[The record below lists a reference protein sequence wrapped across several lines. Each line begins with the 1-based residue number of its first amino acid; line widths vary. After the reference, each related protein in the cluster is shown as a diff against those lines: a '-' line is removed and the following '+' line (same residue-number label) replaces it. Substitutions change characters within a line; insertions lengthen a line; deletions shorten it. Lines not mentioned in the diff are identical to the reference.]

1 VDLGKARRGGNVSG
15 VKQEAQKMID
25 RLPDEI
31 SWDDIIYQIYVKK
44 KIERGMKAAQEGRV
58 VAHEEVKKRFLT
70 K

>member
-1 VDLGKARRGGNVSG
+1 MSG

>member
-1 VDLGKARRGGNVSG
+1 MSG

-58 VAHEEVKKRFLT
+58 VAHEEVKKRFLI

>member
-1 VDLGKARRGGNVSG
+1 VSG

>member
-1 VDLGKARRGGNVSG
+1 MSG

-58 VAHEEVKKRFLT
+58 VAHEDVKRRFLT